1 MALTDREL
9 IFVAAVDLIG
19 EIEINESS
27 NKLVKPYSTCERHYV
42 QARDEM
48 IRGYAWNEATEL
60 ALCLE
65 DSTAPA
71 HTWTYR
77 FTLPDDCLRP
87 LHTSRPRLDWR
98 ILGNYVYGNYKITP
112 GTYAVGTEYKVGQYL
127 TQESVTYRVSMN
139 FTATTFA
146 ADTINL
152 TTQNGDYGYIE
163 LDYVKS
169 LDDPTTWSVDLRQAI
184 ILNLAA
190 KIVIAI
196 TSDQERRQSLLEEL
210 HNLVLPHSRAIDAM
224 QGKPQ
229 QFFYSSI
236 IDSRGLY

>member
-1 MALTDREL
+1 MALTDKEL
-9 IFVAAVDLIG
+9 IFVAAADLIG

-27 NKLVKPYSTCERHYV
+27 NKLTKPYSTCERHYE

-65 DSTAPA
+65 DATTPA

-77 FTLPDDCLRP
+77 FALPDDCLRP

-98 ILGNYVYGNYKITP
+98 ILGSYVYGNYKITP
-112 GTYAVGTEYKVGQYL
+112 GTYSVGTEYEVDQYL
-127 TQESVTYRVSMN
+127 SYESITYKIVTA
-139 FTATTFA
+139 FTATA
-146 ADTINL
+146 WAGDTIYL

-196 TSDQERRQSLLEEL
+196 TSDQERRQALLEEL

-236 IDSRGLY
+236 IDSRG